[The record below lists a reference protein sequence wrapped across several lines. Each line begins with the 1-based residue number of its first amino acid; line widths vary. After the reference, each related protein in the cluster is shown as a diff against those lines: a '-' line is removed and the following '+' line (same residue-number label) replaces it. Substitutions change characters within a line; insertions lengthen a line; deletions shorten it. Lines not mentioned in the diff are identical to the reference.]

1 MSLPI
6 QQDPGN
12 PGSANS
18 VHWQQTQK
26 AVVKRSPATGSDWV
40 FLAQVL
46 LRPFFSKHTAIFIS
60 YGPSS
65 GHIQHGDDY
74 CLDHYGTSQ
83 KQHHTLVQGERSHRV
98 PRHGLV

>member
-26 AVVKRSPATGSDWV
+26 TVVKGSPATASDWIITWLILGI
-40 FLAQVL
+40 FGAGIIATI
-46 LRPFFSKHTAIFIS
+46 LR
-60 YGPSS
+60 
-65 GHIQHGDDY
+65 
-74 CLDHYGTSQ
+74 
-83 KQHHTLVQGERSHRV
+83 
-98 PRHGLV
+98 

>member
-26 AVVKRSPATGSDWV
+26 AVVKRSPATGSDWTITW
-40 FLAQVL
+40 FILG
-46 LRPFFSKHTAIFIS
+46 IFGAGI
-60 YGPSS
+60 
-65 GHIQHGDDY
+65 IATILQ
-74 CLDHYGTSQ
+74 
-83 KQHHTLVQGERSHRV
+83 
-98 PRHGLV
+98 